1 MQNNIE
7 FILSPYILKGIPFDK
22 YEQNFTFIVNDKEFH
37 TSRFLA
43 DLISPIIRQYH
54 TIDNT
59 IDIFKLNFKEE
70 NSKLTFSDFLKIV
83 SFEKMKFPRNNFNI
97 TFKYYFYL
105 VTAKSFTNLF
115 HQ

>member
-83 SFEKMKFPRNNFNI
+83 SFEKI
-97 TFKYYFYL
+97 EI
-105 VTAKSFTNLF
+105 S
-115 HQ
+115 